1 MPAVASRELWT
12 IILLGFCFFLIFTS
26 FQTGSMI
33 QQTVAKS
40 IAKDYNIQ
48 WNGYTSLCII
58 YAVFSLSN
66 WIAPSTVSLVGSK
79 ASMIVAAS
87 TYW

>member
-1 MPAVASRELWT
+1 MPLVSRELCT
-12 IILLGFCFFLIFTS
+12 ISLLGFSFFLVFTS

-33 QQTVAKS
+33 QQTVVKSVAKQ
-40 IAKDYNIQ
+40 YGIQ
-48 WNGYTSLCII
+48 WNGYISLCVI

-66 WIAPSTVSLVGSK
+66 WIAPSTVSLIGCK
-79 ASMIVAAS
+79 ASMIAGAS

>member
-1 MPAVASRELWT
+1 MARELAT
-12 IILLGFCFFLIFTS
+12 VILLGFSFFLIFTS

-33 QQTVAKS
+33 QQTVVRS
-40 IAKDYNIQ
+40 IAKEYGIQ
-48 WNGYTSLCII
+48 WNGYISLCVI

-66 WIAPSTVSLVGSK
+66 WIAPSTVSLIGVK
-79 ASMIVAAS
+79 ASMIAGAT